1 MPTTA
6 HIAPMAPQEQ
16 RSQHLF
22 IVRLWQE
29 ADAVT
34 ATVQWRGLVKH
45 VLSEQNHYFTHL
57 PDLLAFINAI
67 THPAMVSLPTP
78 SLGAQLQPEQ
88 RQQHADEDDHGRPP
102 DAQSFAEKANPW

>member
-1 MPTTA
+1 MPTIA
-6 HIAPMAPQEQ
+6 HLAPQEQ

-34 ATVQWRGLVKH
+34 ATMQWRGLIKH
-45 VLSEQNHYFTHL
+45 VLTEQNHYFTHL
-57 PDLLAFINAI
+57 PDLLTFINAI
-67 THPAMVSLPTP
+67 TQPTAIDVAANGTTPAP

-88 RQQHADEDDHGRPP
+88 RQQHADEDHHRRAP
-102 DAQSFAEKANPW
+102 DA

>member
-6 HIAPMAPQEQ
+6 HFAPTTGQQQ

-57 PDLLAFINAI
+57 PDLLAFINTI
-67 THPAMVSLPTP
+67 TQPLPNSAAGP

-88 RQQHADEDDHGRPP
+88 GQQHADEDHDACAP
-102 DAQSFAEKANPW
+102 DA

>member
-6 HIAPMAPQEQ
+6 HIAPITPQEQ

-57 PDLLAFINAI
+57 PDLLAFIS
-67 THPAMVSLPTP
+67 AMTQTAGVSAPLP
-78 SLGAQLQPEQ
+78 SFGAQLQPEQ
-88 RQQHADEDDHGRPP
+88 RQQHADEDDHGSPP
-102 DAQSFAEKANPW
+102 DA

>member
-1 MPTTA
+1 MPPTA
-6 HIAPMAPQEQ
+6 TIEPIAPQEQ

-29 ADAVT
+29 TDAVT

-57 PDLLAFINAI
+57 PDLLTFINTI
-67 THPAMVSLPTP
+67 THPAVISVATDGCTLAP

-88 RQQHADEDDHGRPP
+88 RQQHADEDYHGGPP
-102 DAQSFAEKANPW
+102 NA

>member
-6 HIAPMAPQEQ
+6 HLEPVTPQE

-34 ATVQWRGLVKH
+34 ATVQWRGQIKH

-57 PDLLAFINAI
+57 PDLLAFINTI
-67 THPAMVSLPTP
+67 TQPAVVSAPLP

-88 RQQHADEDDHGRPP
+88 WQQHADKDDHSGSP
-102 DAQSFAEKANPW
+102 DAQGFAEEANAW

>member
-1 MPTTA
+1 MPITA
-6 HIAPMAPQEQ
+6 HMELQEQ

-57 PDLLAFINAI
+57 PDLLAFINTI
-67 THPAMVSLPTP
+67 TQPVVGNTPTAESATLPL
-78 SLGAQLQPEQ
+78 LGAQLQPEQ
-88 RQQHADEDDHGRPP
+88 GQQHTDKDHNGSAP
-102 DAQSFAEKANPW
+102 DA